1 MRIGW
6 MPRLASPRHGGG
18 RRGRRL
24 RLRVGMRHGRRVRLR
39 GRMGRRVVLEPL
51 PRMGERVVG
60 LASGVCGA
68 VDFTGNPPG
77 GSAPSL
83 A

>member
-1 MRIGW
+1 
-6 MPRLASPRHGGG
+6 
-18 RRGRRL
+18 
-24 RLRVGMRHGRRVRLR
+24 MRHGRRVRLR